1 MPPRLFKIRN
11 VWLGTVFAFCLG
23 SVLIV
28 FLISLPIWFQGI
40 RGTNAITSGIDTLPL
55 VLALVFGAIVS
66 GGLINGVGW
75 FNPVFFSSV
84 IFMAVGGGL
93 ITTFVIDTPTRT
105 WIGYQIIL
113 GLGIGQGMQLASLAA
128 QVALTQEDIPTGVS
142 LMFFA
147 QSLGGSVLVCVGQAV
162 FNSDLRSRLTSF
174 DGLDVAAVVSTGA
187 TELRKVIP
195 ADILSAVLVQY
206 NAALRNYYYVG
217 LGAACFAIV
226 PALAVEWKN
235 VKGKEF
241 VH

>member
-28 FLISLPIWFQGI
+28 FLIALPIWFQGI
-40 RGTNAITSGIDTLPL
+40 RGTNAIRSGIDTIPL

-75 FNPVFFSSV
+75 YNPVFFSSV
-84 IFMAVGGGL
+84 IFMSVGGGL
-93 ITTFVIDTPTRT
+93 ITTFTVDTPTHT

-113 GLGIGQGMQLASLAA
+113 GLGIGQGMQLASLGA
-128 QVALTQEDIPTGVS
+128 QVALEQKDVPIGVS

-174 DGLDVAAVVSTGA
+174 EGLDVARIVNTGA
-187 TELRKVIP
+187 TQLRHVIP
-195 ADILSAVLVQY
+195 SDLLSKVLVEY

-217 LGAACFAIV
+217 LGAACFAIL
-226 PALAVEWKN
+226 PSLAIEWKN